1 MVVTQH
7 SLSLFCLSVAYG
19 LLSHL
24 SNPPLRLQLFMFLC
38 IRFYI
43 LVLETADLVFAN
55 PKAEIR
61 GGLWERNVQVGQLYS
76 GSAANRREQSGAA
89 PQGRRGCGA
98 AGTPC
103 SRPRLG
109 RNAAEPEKYRKQ
121 DKSRSAGLEE
131 PYLFI
136 DQVWL

>member
-1 MVVTQH
+1 M
-7 SLSLFCLSVAYG
+7 AYG

-24 SNPPLRLQLFMFLC
+24 SNPLLGLQLFMFLC

-61 GGLWERNVQVGQLYS
+61 GGLWVRNVQVGQLYS

-89 PQGRRGCGA
+89 PHGRRACGEAGEHRRAGA
-98 AGTPC
+98 AAARLEHRAPG
-103 SRPRLG
+103 PRLR